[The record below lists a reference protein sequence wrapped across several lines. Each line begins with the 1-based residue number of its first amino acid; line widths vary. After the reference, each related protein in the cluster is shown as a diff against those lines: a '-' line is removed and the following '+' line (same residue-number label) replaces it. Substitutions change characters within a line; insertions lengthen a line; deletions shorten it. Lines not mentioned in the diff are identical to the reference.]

1 MSLYHWTMFDVED
14 QLGMYRDVVYMKN
27 DLEDQLMKQ
36 KVDIKLL
43 EEATAEVQD
52 ELDGKQDRI
61 KELASDI
68 LESVGDDYP
77 NRRVLVQLR
86 D

>member
-1 MSLYHWTMFDVED
+1 
-14 QLGMYRDVVYMKN
+14 MYRDIVYMKN

-52 ELDGKQDRI
+52 ELDMKQDRI
-61 KELASDI
+61 KELAEDI
-68 LESVGDDYP
+68 LE
-77 NRRVLVQLR
+77 
-86 D
+86 

>member
-52 ELDGKQDRI
+52 ELDAKQDRI
-61 KELASDI
+61 KTLASDI
-68 LESVGDDYP
+68 LE
-77 NRRVLVQLR
+77 
-86 D
+86 